1 MCIYIYIYMY
11 ISDTR
16 TRRGDEIALRVFAD
30 TFKLV
35 VCVVLQAEERLQ
47 VCLNPKHQTP
57 DHL

>member
-1 MCIYIYIYMY
+1 MY